1 MSQAKYYLL
10 LLLVCLIWGATP
22 ASGKFTVEAFSPL
35 MITGSRFACIALVL
49 FICMVILKDYKGL
62 KPSKD
67 VLKIAFALGFMGV
80 LVHNGLL
87 FYGLQLTTATNT
99 ALIESIGPTATTIL
113 AFFFLGERLNRYGW
127 MGIAISCLGAVCII
141 SKGSLDV
148 LLNLSFNIGDIYII
162 ICEIAWSA
170 YSVISRNINGKCSTI
185 AITAWSGL
193 FGSILCYATG
203 FATDSLHIYK
213 ITSEALWGFSY
224 LVIFSGIFA
233 FVAWNFAVQKVG
245 ASKAGVFIYLVPL
258 TGGIV
263 GVTLL
268 GEEILPAQ
276 IIGALFII
284 GGVIITIKS
293 KVVMRQQSKTPEQ
306 LELEKE
312 VNLLKR
318 FPELAH
324 KHNTKLIEKGVIT
337 PEQNTFDLN
346 KNASDPTEATL
357 DKQNEL
363 EPQKDQEHQK
373 GQESHKAQEPTKEVE
388 PAKAQEPQNEQML
401 TASSGL
407 MGAGES
413 IDHEHNPSFVPGKD
427 EVTK

>member
-1 MSQAKYYLL
+1 MSQAKYYIL

-35 MITGSRFACIALVL
+35 MITGTRFALIALAL
-49 FICMVILKDYKGL
+49 FVSMLILKDYKGL
-62 KPSKD
+62 KPSMD
-67 VLKIAFALGFMGV
+67 VLKIAFALGFTGV

-87 FYGLQLTTATNT
+87 FSGLQLTTATNT
-99 ALIESIGPTATTIL
+99 ALIESIGPTATTLL

-127 MGIAISCLGAVCII
+127 LGIVISCVGAVCII

-148 LLNLSFNIGDIYII
+148 LINLSFNLGDIYII

-170 YSVISRNINGKCSTI
+170 YSVISRGIDGKCSTI

-213 ITSEALWGFSY
+213 VTSEALWGFSY

-233 FVAWNFAVQKVG
+233 FVAWNYAVQKVG

-268 GEEILPAQ
+268 DEEILLAQ
-276 IIGALFII
+276 IIGAIFII
-284 GGVIITIKS
+284 GGVVITVKS

-306 LELEKE
+306 IERENE

-318 FPELAH
+318 FPELAN
-324 KHNTKLIEKGVIT
+324 KHNNKLIAKGVIT
-337 PEQNTFDLN
+337 PEQNTFDPNNQNQSTTTKSESDSN
-346 KNASDPTEATL
+346 KSEVAL
-357 DKQNEL
+357 
-363 EPQKDQEHQK
+363 QKDNLHQQSELTDNMSPK
-373 GQESHKAQEPTKEVE
+373 EPVKQVLNQVSTMPLTKAQLV
-388 PAKAQEPQNEQML
+388 M
-401 TASSGL
+401 
-407 MGAGES
+407 
-413 IDHEHNPSFVPGKD
+413 PSMRGSPS
-427 EVTK
+427 